1 MCELETNHT
10 PVKNMCELETN
21 RTPVKN
27 MCELETKPHTCEK
40 HV

>member
-21 RTPVKN
+21 RTPVK
-27 MCELETKPHTCEK
+27 TC
-40 HV
+40 VN